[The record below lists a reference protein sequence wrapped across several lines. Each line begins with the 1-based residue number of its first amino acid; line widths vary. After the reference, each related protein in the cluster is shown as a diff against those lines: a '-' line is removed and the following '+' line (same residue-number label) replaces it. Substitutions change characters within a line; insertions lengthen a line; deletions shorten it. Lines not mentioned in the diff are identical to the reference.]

1 MKNVVHLAFGLAL
14 LVAQAAI
21 ATFLPLHPFAPCLLL
36 PIVIYLGVDPDVEL
50 LRGVALAFVLGYF
63 GDEIAGVP
71 TGLTTFVLVATFL
84 ATRGA
89 GIRLVLR
96 GAPFQI
102 GLAFA
107 VSIVASGTMLA
118 LRSIFQPPE
127 AFPLVMPPAGMLG
140 AIVRVFAGDG
150 SRIGNPIAIATTMIA
165 SALATGLAAP
175 LVFTVVRRIERI
187 SQRTRRSASTNDN
200 VVSPP

>member
-36 PIVIYLGVDPDVEL
+36 PIVIYLGVDPDVEM
-50 LRGVALAFVLGYF
+50 LRGVAISFVLGYF
-63 GDEIAGVP
+63 GDEVAGVP

-102 GLAFA
+102 GLAFG
-107 VSIVASGTMLA
+107 VSIVTSVTMLA
-118 LRSIFQPPE
+118 LRAIFQPPK
-127 AFPLVMPPAGMLG
+127 AFPLVMPPEGLLG
-140 AIVRVFAGDG
+140 AIVRLFAGDG
-150 SRIGNPIAIATTMIA
+150 SRIGSPVALASTVIA
-165 SALATGLAAP
+165 SAAATGLAAP
-175 LVFTVVRRIERI
+175 GVFAVVRRIERI
-187 SQRTRRSASTNDN
+187 SQRTRRSASTSDN
-200 VVSPP
+200 VVSP

>member
-1 MKNVVHLAFGLAL
+1 MKNVVHLIFGLAL

-50 LRGVALAFVLGYF
+50 LRGVALSFVLGYF
-63 GDEIAGVP
+63 ADELGGVP

-84 ATRGA
+84 ATRGG

-102 GLAFA
+102 GLVFA
-107 VSIVASGTMLA
+107 ISLVTSATMLA
-118 LRSIFQPPE
+118 LRSLFQPPE
-127 AFPLVMPPAGMLG
+127 AFPLVMAPAGVLG
-140 AIVRVFAGDG
+140 WIASWFTSG
-150 SRIGNPIAIATTMIA
+150 RIGNPIALASTMIA
-165 SALATGLAAP
+165 SAFATGLAAP
-175 LVFTVVRRIERI
+175 LVFSAVRRIERI
-187 SQRTRRSASTNDN
+187 SQRTRRSASTSDN
-200 VVSPP
+200 PVTP

>member
-21 ATFLPLHPFAPCLLL
+21 ATFVPLHPFVPSLLL
-36 PIVIYLGVDPDVEL
+36 PIVIYLGVDPDVAL
-50 LRGVALAFVLGYF
+50 LRGAALAFVLGYF
-63 GDEIAGVP
+63 ADEIAAVP

-102 GLAFA
+102 GLVFGI
-107 VSIVASGTMLA
+107 SLVASGTMLA
-118 LRSIFQPPE
+118 LRAIFQPPA
-127 AFPLVMPPAGMLG
+127 AFPLVMPPEGPLG
-140 AIVRVFAGDG
+140 VVVRLFVGDG
-150 SRIGNPIAIATTMIA
+150 SPIGSGVAVASTMIA
-165 SALATGLAAP
+165 SALTTGLCAPGVFAA
-175 LVFTVVRRIERI
+175 VRRIERI
-187 SQRTRRSASTNDN
+187 SQRARRNAATDT
-200 VVSPP
+200 VVAP

>member
-1 MKNVVHLAFGLAL
+1 MKNVVHLLFGLAL
-14 LVAQAAI
+14 LIAQASI
-21 ATFLPLHPFAPCLLL
+21 ASFIPLHPFAPCLLL

-63 GDEIAGVP
+63 GDEIAAVP

-102 GLAFA
+102 GLTFA

-118 LRSIFQPPE
+118 LRAIFQPPE
-127 AFPLVMPPAGMLG
+127 AFPLLMPPAGVLG
-140 AIVRVFAGDG
+140 AIAALFVGESTRF
-150 SRIGNPIAIATTMIA
+150 GNPVALASTMIA
-165 SALATGLAAP
+165 SGLATGLSAP
-175 LVFTVVRRIERI
+175 LVFAVVRRIERI
-187 SQRTRRSASTNDN
+187 SQRPRRSASTTDT
-200 VVSPP
+200 VVNP

>member
-36 PIVIYLGVDPDVEL
+36 PIVIYLGVDPDVEM
-50 LRGVALAFVLGYF
+50 LRGVAISFVLGYF

-96 GAPFQI
+96 GAPFQM
-102 GLAFA
+102 GLAFG
-107 VSIVASGTMLA
+107 VSIVTSVTMLA
-118 LRSIFQPPE
+118 LRAIFQPPE
-127 AFPLVMPPAGMLG
+127 AFPLVMAPEGLLG
-140 AIVRVFAGDG
+140 AIVRLFAGEG
-150 SRIGNPIAIATTMIA
+150 SRIGSPVALASTVIA
-165 SALATGLAAP
+165 SAAATGLAAP
-175 LVFTVVRRIERI
+175 GVFAVVRRIERI
-187 SQRTRRSASTNDN
+187 SQRTRRSASTSEN
-200 VVSPP
+200 VVSP

>member
-36 PIVIYLGVDPDVEL
+36 PIVIYLGVDPDVEM
-50 LRGVALAFVLGYF
+50 LRGVAISFVLGYF
-63 GDEIAGVP
+63 GDEVAGVP

-102 GLAFA
+102 GLAFG
-107 VSIVASGTMLA
+107 VSIVTSVTMLA
-118 LRSIFQPPE
+118 LRAIFQPPE
-127 AFPLVMPPAGMLG
+127 AFPLVMPPEGLLG
-140 AIVRVFAGDG
+140 AIVRLFAGDG
-150 SRIGNPIAIATTMIA
+150 SRIGSPVALASTVIA
-165 SALATGLAAP
+165 SAAATGLAAP
-175 LVFTVVRRIERI
+175 GVFAVVRRIERI
-187 SQRTRRSASTNDN
+187 SQRTRRSASTSDN
-200 VVSPP
+200 VVSP

>member
-1 MKNVVHLAFGLAL
+1 LKNVVHLLFGLAL
-14 LVAQAAI
+14 LVVQAAI
-21 ATFLPLHPFAPCLLL
+21 ATFVPMHPFAPCLLL

-50 LRGVALAFVLGYF
+50 LRGVALSFVLGYF

-107 VSIVASGTMLA
+107 VSLVASGTMLA

-150 SRIGNPIAIATTMIA
+150 ARIGNLVALASTMIA
-165 SALATGLAAP
+165 SAAATGLAAP
-175 LVFTVVRRIERI
+175 VVFALVRRIERI
-187 SQRTRRSASTNDN
+187 SQRTRRSASTNEN
-200 VVSPP
+200 VVSS

>member
-1 MKNVVHLAFGLAL
+1 MKNVVHLLFGLAL

-50 LRGVALAFVLGYF
+50 LRGVALSFVLGYF

-96 GAPFQI
+96 GAPFQMT
-102 GLAFA
+102 LAFA

-127 AFPLVMPPAGMLG
+127 AFPLAMPPAGILG
-140 AIVRVFAGDG
+140 AIVRAFAGEG
-150 SRIGNPIAIATTMIA
+150 SRIGNPIALATTMIA

-175 LVFTVVRRIERI
+175 LVFAAVRRIEKI
-187 SQRTRRSASTNDN
+187 SQRTRRSASTSEN
-200 VVSPP
+200 VVAP

>member
-21 ATFLPLHPFAPCLLL
+21 ASFVPLHPFAPCLLL

-50 LRGVALAFVLGYF
+50 LRGVALSFVLGYF
-63 GDEIAGVP
+63 GDEIGGVP

-107 VSIVASGTMLA
+107 VSVVASGTMLA
-118 LRSIFQPPE
+118 LRAIFQPPE
-127 AFPLVMPPAGMLG
+127 AFPLVMPPAGLLG
-140 AIVRVFAGDG
+140 AIVRAFAGEG
-150 SRIGNPIAIATTMIA
+150 SRIGNPVALASTMIA
-165 SALATGLAAP
+165 SALATGLSAP
-175 LVFTVVRRIERI
+175 LVFAVVRRIERI
-187 SQRTRRSASTNDN
+187 SQRTRRSASNADN
-200 VVSPP
+200 VVSQ

>member
-50 LRGVALAFVLGYF
+50 LRGVALSFVLGYF
-63 GDEIAGVP
+63 GDEVAGVP

-84 ATRGA
+84 VTRGA

-102 GLAFA
+102 GLAFV
-107 VSIVASGTMLA
+107 VSLVASGTMLA
-118 LRSIFQPPE
+118 LRAIFQPPE
-127 AFPLVMPPAGMLG
+127 AFPLVMPPSGALG
-140 AIVRVFAGDG
+140 WFVRLALGEG
-150 SRIGNPIAIATTMIA
+150 SRIGNPVALATTMIA
-165 SALATGLAAP
+165 SALATGLCAP
-175 LVFTVVRRIERI
+175 LVFAAVRRIERI
-187 SQRTRRSASTNDN
+187 SQRTRRSASTSEN
-200 VVSPP
+200 VVSP

>member
-1 MKNVVHLAFGLAL
+1 VKNVVHLAFGLAL

-21 ATFLPLHPFAPCLLL
+21 AAFVPLHPFAPCLLL

-63 GDEIAGVP
+63 GDEIGGVP

-102 GLAFA
+102 GLTFA
-107 VSIVASGTMLA
+107 ISIVASGTMLA
-118 LRSIFQPPE
+118 LRAIFQPPE
-127 AFPLVMPPAGMLG
+127 AFPLVMPPAGPIGALFRLFLG
-140 AIVRVFAGDG
+140 EG
-150 SRIGNPIAIATTMIA
+150 SRIGNPVALASTMIA
-165 SALATGLAAP
+165 SALATALAAP
-175 LVFTVVRRIERI
+175 LVFAVVRRIEKI
-187 SQRTRRSASTNDN
+187 SQRTRRSAGTTEN
-200 VVSPP
+200 VVAS

>member
-1 MKNVVHLAFGLAL
+1 MKNVVHLLFGLAL

-21 ATFLPLHPFAPCLLL
+21 ASFVPLHPFAPCLLL
-36 PIVIYLGVDPDVEL
+36 PIVVYLGVDPDVEL

-63 GDEIAGVP
+63 GDEIGGVP

-96 GAPFQI
+96 GAPFQM

-118 LRSIFQPPE
+118 LRAIFQPPE
-127 AFPLVMPPAGMLG
+127 AFPLVMPPAGVLGAVTRAMLG
-140 AIVRVFAGDG
+140 EG
-150 SRIGNPIAIATTMIA
+150 SRIGSPIALATMMIA
-165 SALATGLAAP
+165 SAAATGLAAP
-175 LVFTVVRRIERI
+175 LVFAVVRRIERI
-187 SQRTRRSASTNDN
+187 SQRTRRSASTSEN
-200 VVSPP
+200 VVSQ